1 MGGGGGGGG
10 GGLLSAGRAA
20 EPLFAGDAFDD
31 IGRASRIRIDGNGN
45 NEENAKVLEIAV
57 LD

>member
-1 MGGGGGGGG
+1 
-10 GGLLSAGRAA
+10 LFFAGPAA
-20 EPLFAGDAFDD
+20 EPRFAGGAFDD

>member
-1 MGGGGGGGG
+1 MGGGGGG
-10 GGLLSAGRAA
+10 GGLLFAGLAA